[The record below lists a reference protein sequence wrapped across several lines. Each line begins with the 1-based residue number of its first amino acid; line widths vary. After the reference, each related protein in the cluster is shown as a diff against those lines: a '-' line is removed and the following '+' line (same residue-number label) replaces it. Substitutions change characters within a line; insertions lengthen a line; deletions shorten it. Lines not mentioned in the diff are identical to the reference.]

1 MARRT
6 KLPLLVWSLVAAAC
20 SSSHMGPTLPNC
32 SSATATQVTLSVA
45 GYVSIDPSTDAG
57 CVAFPANAS
66 AIDSAEY
73 LVVPQSAAG
82 APQDSTPYQLGGANL
97 TAARFPA
104 LQRLYPPGPRAAR
117 RQVAVQFDRFLRR
130 LGRTHGVSPAPG
142 APTTQG
148 AAIFTPPAT
157 ITPPMLDSLRTFT
170 VCANLSCFGPGG
182 TKQVTGKVTTLGKR
196 IAIYID
202 TLAPAGGLDTAS
214 LDTLQQAFDT
224 LLFPV
229 DSSNFGP
236 VSDIDSN
243 GVVIVLMSGVVNALV
258 SRSQCESQG
267 FVAGFFFPPDLD
279 PTTTQPNNHGEIFY
293 SIVADPDSTLSCA
306 HTAAQLKR
314 DLGGTFIHELQHMI
328 NFGQHVKYGNA
339 NGEEGWLDEGLS
351 KYAEEIA
358 GRKYLAGGTH
368 QDSVVFT
375 DYAIN
380 DVFDAYEYLSRPD
393 TAYLLIPFDQGNL
406 AEIGASWLFVR
417 YLVDQFG
424 AGLPAKLVQTGMT
437 GSLNVVAQT
446 GSQPFTTTLTRW
458 ALANWVSDLPGFTAP
473 PELSYPSWHFRTR
486 TFPSLHT
493 QDPQDF
499 PLPFPLVPPAT
510 AGSAVSLSGMLRSGS
525 GAYARAL
532 QGPNTTS
539 FALLFSGGNGTA
551 VSGIVTPRLNIIRIR

>member
-1 MARRT
+1 MTRRS

-32 SSATATQVTLSVA
+32 SSATATQVTLAVG

-66 AIDSAEY
+66 TIDSAEY

-82 APQDSTPYQLGGANL
+82 TPQDSTPYQLGGANI

-104 LQRLYPPGPRAAR
+104 LERLYAPGPRAAR
-117 RQVAVQFDRFLRR
+117 RQVAVQFDRFLRQ
-130 LGRTHGVSPAPG
+130 LGRTYRSGTRPVTQAAP
-142 APTTQG
+142 QG
-148 AAIFTPPAT
+148 AALSVPAT
-157 ITPPMLDSLRTFT
+157 ITPPVLGSLHTFT
-170 VCANLSCFGPGG
+170 VCANLSCSGTGG
-182 TKQVTGKVTTLGKR
+182 TKQVTGKVTTVGKR
-196 IAIYID
+196 IAVYID

-224 LLFPV
+224 LLFPL
-229 DSSNFGP
+229 DSTNFGP
-236 VSDIDSN
+236 VSDVDSN
-243 GVVIVLMSGVVNALV
+243 GVVIVLMTGVVNALV

-267 FVAGFFFPPDLD
+267 FVAGFFYPPDLD
-279 PTTTQPNNHGEIFY
+279 PANPQHGEIFY

-328 NFGQHVKYGNA
+328 NFGQHVLVNKGNE
-339 NGEEGWLDEGLS
+339 EEGWLDEGLS

-368 QDSVVFT
+368 QDSVLFT

-424 AGLPAKLVQTGMT
+424 AGLPAKLVQTALT
-437 GSLNVVAQT
+437 GSGNVVAQT
-446 GSQPFTTTLTRW
+446 GSQPFATTVSRW
-458 ALANWVSDLPGFTAP
+458 ALANWVSDLPGFTTP

-486 TFPSLHT
+486 TFPSVHNS
-493 QDPQDF
+493 DPQDF
-499 PLPFPLVPPAT
+499 PLPFPLVPAAT

-532 QGPNTTS
+532 QGPS
-539 FALLFSGGNGTA
+539 AAAFALLFSGGNATA
-551 VSGIVTPRLNIIRIR
+551 VSGIVTPRLTIIRIR